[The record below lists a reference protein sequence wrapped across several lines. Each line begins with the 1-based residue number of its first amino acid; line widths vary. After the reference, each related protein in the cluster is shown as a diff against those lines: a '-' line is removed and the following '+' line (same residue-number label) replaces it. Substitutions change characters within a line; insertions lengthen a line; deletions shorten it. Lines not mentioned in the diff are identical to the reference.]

1 MTKLATAVNTVAT
14 FEMTPAVET
23 YLQEQIDFLS
33 QQACNQLGTIANYAN
48 IAAFQTV
55 PTFDQMFGNDHGLAL
70 DSNQRELKYAAYTV
84 ANSPD
89 MLVQLKPSGNVYG
102 AQDDSGVQQSVFSD
116 TDRNKIQLSDFG
128 YKVVTETAERFAKT
142 MTDVSMLNANFGLVP
157 TTSRV
162 ERYELFVATERHKK
176 NQKRE
181 MQMRTEAKFTENK
194 AHNDCIV
201 QLVKVAQS
209 TSHLV

>member
-1 MTKLATAVNTVAT
+1 MTKLATAINTVAT
-14 FEMTPAVET
+14 FEMTSSVET

-102 AQDDSGVQQSVFSD
+102 AQDESGVQQSVFSD

-157 TTSRV
+157 TTSRT
-162 ERYELFVATERHKK
+162 ERYALFVANESYKK

-181 MQMRTEAKFTENK
+181 MQSRTEAKFTENK
-194 AHNDCIV
+194 AHNECIV
-201 QLVKVAQS
+201 QLVKVAQA

>member
-1 MTKLATAVNTVAT
+1 MTKLATAVNTVPT

-48 IAAFQTV
+48 IAEFQTIAS
-55 PTFDQMFGNDHGLAL
+55 FDQMFGNDQGLAL
-70 DSNQRELKYAAYTV
+70 DSAQRELKYAASTV

-89 MLVQLKPSGNVYG
+89 MLVQLKPSGSVYG
-102 AQDDSGVQQSVFSD
+102 VQDASGVQSTVFSD

-142 MTDVSMLNANFGLVP
+142 MTDVSMLHANFGIVP
-157 TTSRV
+157 TTSRT
-162 ERYELFVATERHKK
+162 ERYELFVANERAKK
-176 NQKRE
+176 RQKQE
-181 MQMRTEAKFTENK
+181 MTARTESKFAENK
-194 AHNDCIV
+194 QHNDCIV
-201 QLVKVAQS
+201 QLVKVAQA

>member
-14 FEMTPAVET
+14 FEMTPSVET

-33 QQACNQLGTIANYAN
+33 QHACNQLGTIANYAN

-55 PTFDQMFGNDHGLAL
+55 PTFDQMFGDDHGLAL

-89 MLVQLKPSGNVYG
+89 MLVQLKASGNVFG
-102 AQDDSGVQQSVFSD
+102 TQDDSGVQQSVLSD
-116 TDRNKIQLSDFG
+116 TDRNKIQLSEFG

-142 MTDVSMLNANFGLVP
+142 MADVSMLNAHFGLVP
-157 TTSRV
+157 TTSRT

-201 QLVKVAQS
+201 QLVKVAQA